1 MMNIEPIATDKIWYL
16 KRINLFQ
23 AMNRDEMMDL
33 AQKTTMKNFRKKELI
48 YLSGQPGEYLYLLK
62 KGVVKISKLT
72 ADGREL
78 TLALLKPGEI
88 FGELEA
94 LGTGETG
101 AQAEAHS
108 DVIICVLRRKDL
120 LDLMQM
126 KPDLGIRLSKLI
138 GFRRRIIENRMEN
151 LIFRNIP
158 QRLAALFLELK
169 EEFGR
174 KEGDEITIGVPLT
187 HEDLASLIGSARATV
202 TEVLNDFKKQ
212 GILQAAGK
220 IFIIKNIKLLEE
232 MSC

>member
-1 MMNIEPIATDKIWYL
+1 MNAQLIATDKLWYL
-16 KRINLFQ
+16 KRINLFK
-23 AMNRDEMMDL
+23 AMKPDEMMDL

-48 YLSGQPGEYLYLLK
+48 YLSNQPGEYVYLLK

-72 ADGREL
+72 SDGREL

-94 LGTGETG
+94 LGAGETG

-108 DVIICVLRRKDL
+108 DVMICVLRRKDL
-120 LDLMQM
+120 LGLMQT
-126 KPDLGIRLSKLI
+126 KPDLGISLSKLI

-174 KEGDEITIGVPLT
+174 NEGDTIKIDVPLT
-187 HEDLASLIGSARATV
+187 HEDLANLIGSARATV
-202 TEVLNDFKKQ
+202 TDVLNDFKKQ
-212 GILQAAGK
+212 GIIQTAGK
-220 IFIIKNIKLLEE
+220 YFILKNIKSLEE
-232 MSC
+232 LSR